1 MEVIGLFYGHLVYFT
16 AIWYI
21 LWPLGLCYYY
31 LAHFSKF
38 WIVFPRKIWQ
48 PCRRGRP
55 RCHSCGFEAG
65 ILLCSGGVAQWT
77 PHLPREQKARVRIP
91 PGCKLLC
98 NIDLITCYT

>member
-65 ILLCSGGVAQWT
+65 ILLCSMPWRRGAVDTASATGT
-77 PHLPREQKARVRIP
+77 EGPGSNPARV
-91 PGCKLLC
+91 
-98 NIDLITCYT
+98 